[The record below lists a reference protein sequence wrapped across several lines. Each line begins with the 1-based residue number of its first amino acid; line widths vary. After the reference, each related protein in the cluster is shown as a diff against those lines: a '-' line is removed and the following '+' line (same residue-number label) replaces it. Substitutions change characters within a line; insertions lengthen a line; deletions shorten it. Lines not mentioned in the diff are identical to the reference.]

1 MARMSEIEWEP
12 CLLTQRPAPELEM
25 RFERETGRPG
35 KLMRYFEGSKWLGDT
50 MLLMSVQLTTF
61 VHIDTNLADQVGLV
75 VSQDNSCRFCFGVQR
90 AFLRVLGMSEKHIAR
105 LEQDLLTGDFNARE
119 RAALD
124 FARRVSQSKPLTS
137 LSDIVPLREVGFSDE
152 EIVELAGHIAMH
164 LFMNRM
170 STFVALPP
178 KQVEQFPDQWW
189 VRLLRP
195 VFAVKFR
202 SMRRRSKPTLLLDT
216 EKSGPLSGF
225 VNALDGLPIARGLRT
240 TIDRLWTS
248 SSLPP
253 RTISLLFAVVGRALG
268 SPACEHEAR
277 EMLRE
282 QGFAKAEIDQIL
294 THLSSPAL
302 SEIEQLLVPLARE
315 TVWYQPVQ
323 IQRRFAAL
331 QSKVSNEQFLD
342 FLGAV
347 SLMNSLCRLRVIFG
361 LRA

>member
-1 MARMSEIEWEP
+1 MARMSDIEWGP
-12 CLLTQRPAPELEM
+12 CLLTQRPAPELEL

-35 KLMRYFEGSKWLGDT
+35 NLMRYFEASKWLGDT
-50 MLLMSVQLTTF
+50 MVSVSVQLTTF

-75 VSQDNSCRFCFGVQR
+75 VSQDNSCRFCFGIQR

-105 LEQDLLTGDFNARE
+105 LEQDLLTGDFDARE

-124 FARRVSQSKPLTS
+124 FARNVSQSKPLTS
-137 LSDIVPLREVGFSDE
+137 ASDIVPLREVGFSDK

-178 KQVEQFPDQWW
+178 RRIEQFPDEWW

-195 VFAVKFR
+195 LVAVKFR
-202 SMRRRSKPTLLLDT
+202 RMRRRAKPAALLEA
-216 EKSGPLSGF
+216 EKIGPLSGF
-225 VNALDGLPIARGLRT
+225 VNALDGLPLARGLRS
-240 TIDRLWTS
+240 IINGLWAS

-253 RTISLLFAVVGRALG
+253 RTIWLLFAVVARALS
-268 SPACEHEAR
+268 SPDCEQEAR
-277 EMLRE
+277 AMLLE
-282 QGFAKAEIDQIL
+282 HGFAEADIDQVL
-294 THLSSPAL
+294 THLSSPSL
-302 SEIEQLLVPLARE
+302 SEIEQLFIPLARE

-323 IQRRFAAL
+323 IQRRCAAL
-331 QSKVSNEQFLD
+331 QSQVSNEQFLD

-347 SLMNSLCRLRVIFG
+347 SLMNSLCRLRVIVG